1 MSLIKDMRD
10 YILEKE
16 FKIIYLNNK
25 LDVVNYT
32 NISHFDTNK
41 IIINHS
47 NGSITISGNN
57 LYISKLLI
65 DELLVEGSIEKIEF
79 RWNYEFSR
87 QI

>member
-57 LYISKLLI
+57 LYVSKLLI
-65 DELLVEGSIEKIEF
+65 DELLIEGSIERIEF
-79 RWNYEFSR
+79 R
-87 QI
+87 

>member
-10 YILEKE
+10 YILEKD

-25 LDVVNYT
+25 LDIVNYT

-41 IIINHS
+41 IIINHEG
-47 NGSITISGNN
+47 GSIVVSGNN
-57 LYISKLLI
+57 LYVSKLLI

-79 RWNYEFSR
+79 RWYYEFSR
-87 QI
+87 